1 VNEQPQ
7 ATRIAMARVQSRVTV
22 TGVIRSVAT
31 EAIGSSPAVRCVLA
45 DGSGQVDMLFLG
57 LDSVTGLVP
66 GRGCTATG
74 RACVYRE
81 RLVIWNP
88 RYELEPP
95 GSPRDDGQAPADR
108 VLIIGD
114 DPGLCRVIEVNL
126 AVRGYQVDT
135 AATTVAARSLASR
148 CPSLVIVDL
157 GLADADGVAPALTIR
172 GRSGRV
178 PVLAVSARGGE
189 AMRRAVIAAGAGDFL
204 AKPFPIGDLLLKVR
218 HAARPGGEGR
228 GPRGDNER

>member
-1 VNEQPQ
+1 MNELNEQPQ
-7 ATRIAMARVQSRVTV
+7 TTRIALVRIQSRVTV

-45 DGSGQVDMLFLG
+45 DGSGQIDLLFLG
-57 LDSVTGLVP
+57 LESLTGLVR
-66 GRGCTATG
+66 GRRCTATG
-74 RACVYRE
+74 RACVHRG

-95 GSPRDDGQAPADR
+95 ATPQDDGHGGAGR

-114 DPGLCRVIEVNL
+114 DPRLCRVIEVNL

-135 AATTVAARSLASR
+135 AATAVAASSLAGR

-157 GLADADGVAPALTIR
+157 GLAGADGVAPVITIC
-172 GRSGRV
+172 GRAGRV

-189 AMRRAVIAAGAGDFL
+189 DMRRAVIAAGASDFL
-204 AKPFPIGDLLLKVR
+204 AEPFPVGDLLLKVR
-218 HAARPGGEGR
+218 HAGRPSGQGR
-228 GPRGDNER
+228 GPQRR